1 MTGQRR
7 RWPVAR
13 GSARALH
20 RGGAGGRAGAGGETA
35 GSTWLSGA
43 RRARELAQ
51 LADGAEVIDVLV
63 VGGGVTGTGV
73 ALDAAS
79 RGLSVALVER
89 GDLGSGTS
97 HASSKL
103 IHGGLRYLAGGD
115 VGLALAS
122 AQERDLLM
130 RTLAPHLIRALPML
144 APLGSGLSRPE
155 GLLMAAG
162 EWAGEL
168 LRVAAGT
175 PQGVLPRP
183 RRIGPAEARRLA
195 PTLRSE
201 GLRGGLVSWEG
212 QLEDDVRLVVA
223 LARTAAGYGARIL
236 TRCAATEV
244 DAGGALLAD
253 TLGGGRFEVRAR
265 HVVNAAGAW
274 AGTLDPRV
282 HLRPSKGS
290 HLVLRAAALGFPT
303 AAIMVPVPHQGSR
316 FVFALPQPD
325 GLIYLG
331 LTDDEL
337 AGAVP
342 DVLEVTPAE
351 RDFLLATVST
361 VLDRPLAPNDVIGSF
376 AGVRPLLSG
385 ASART
390 ADLSRH
396 HSLVGEA
403 GGVLTVTGGKLTTY
417 RRMAADVVDRLTVVP
432 GRTAHLPLVGA
443 AGLGATGA
451 GCAGGPG
458 LPRRLVRR
466 YGCEAADVAALAA
479 HQPDLL
485 EPVAPGLVVLGAEF
499 AWGVLAEGALTADD
513 LLARRTRLTLV
524 AGEAA
529 AARAA
534 AEGALAQFG
543 DATAPVATS
552 LVRG

>member
-1 MTGQRR
+1 MEGD
-7 RWPVAR
+7 
-13 GSARALH
+13 
-20 RGGAGGRAGAGGETA
+20 TA

-43 RRARELAQ
+43 RRARELAR
-51 LADGAEVIDVLV
+51 LADGPEVIDVLV

-79 RGLSVALVER
+79 RGLSVVLVER
-89 GDLGSGTS
+89 GDLASGTS

-103 IHGGLRYLAGGD
+103 VHGGLRYLATGD
-115 VGLALAS
+115 VGLALES
-122 AQERDLLM
+122 ARERDLLM
-130 RTLAPHLIRALPML
+130 RAVAPHLIRALPML

-155 GLLMAAG
+155 GLLMEAG
-162 EWAGEL
+162 EWSGEL
-168 LRVAAGT
+168 LRVAVGT
-175 PQGVLPRP
+175 PHGVLPRP

-195 PTLRSE
+195 PTLRTE

-253 TLGGGRFEVRAR
+253 ALGGGRLEVRAR

-282 HLRPSKGS
+282 QLRPSKGS

-361 VLDRPLAPNDVIGSF
+361 VLDRPLAPSDVVGAF
-376 AGVRPLLSG
+376 AGVRPLLAG

-396 HSLVGEA
+396 HSVVGQA

-417 RRMAADVVDRLTVVP
+417 RRMAADVVDRLTDVP

-443 AGLGATGA
+443 TGA
-451 GCAGGPG
+451 EPVAG

-466 YGCEAADVAALAA
+466 YGTEAVEVAALAA
-479 HQPDLL
+479 HQPELL
-485 EPVAPGLVVLGAEF
+485 DPVAPGLAVLAAEF

-513 LLARRTRLTLV
+513 LLARRTRLSLV
-524 AGEAA
+524 AEEAA

-534 AEGALAQFG
+534 AEDALARFG
-543 DATAPVATS
+543 DATALAVAAQA
-552 LVRG
+552 RG